1 MEPYRPPLIGGLFIM
16 STHEFSAADCTWA
29 DLHFSDLGEAREH
42 LEDLVKARKSLES
55 MRRLKTFAE
64 SSECIASDSEID
76 RIERGIA
83 ELESQEFELVTLINE
98 CAMNAL
104 FD

>member
-1 MEPYRPPLIGGLFIM
+1 M
-16 STHEFSAADCTWA
+16 STHEFTAADCQWA

-42 LEDLVKARKSLES
+42 LDSLIEARKSLQS
-55 MRRLKTFAE
+55 MRRLKAFAE
-64 SSECIASDSEID
+64 SDVPDADIARID
-76 RIERGIA
+76 RGIA
-83 ELESQEFELVTLINE
+83 ELESQEEELAALVAE

>member
-1 MEPYRPPLIGGLFIM
+1 M
-16 STHEFSAADCTWA
+16 STHEFTAADCTWA

-42 LEDLVKARKSLES
+42 LNGLIEARKSLES
-55 MRRLKTFAE
+55 MRRLKAFAL
-64 SSECIASDSEID
+64 SDAPDADID
-76 RIERGIA
+76 RIDRGIA
-83 ELESQEFELVTLINE
+83 ELESQEEELVALINE